1 MSKKKI
7 GGIVAVVAILIG
19 LLMVL
24 LVLVKIG
31 FDLRNLNTET
41 FRYAEHRLEG
51 EFSEI
56 EIESS
61 FFDVKLLPVAEEEEG
76 VAYLP
81 YSDKITHSFTVQ
93 NGKLT
98 IRVQDDRAWYEKWLF
113 EGTFDERIA
122 VELHL
127 PRAHYE
133 KLTVDVNS
141 GDVVVNGQ
149 LDGESLLSFENV
161 LLKTSSGDLDFR
173 AEMQNSGNGML
184 NMQTISGNV
193 TMAGVSGVPIELK
206 TTSGDILAMNSTP
219 AQSIRLAS
227 TSGHVKV
234 MQVTMAED
242 GVLSADVSSG
252 EIELSNVRVGTMKLE
267 ITSGDIE
274 LSNVMVAGELRAE
287 TNSGD
292 IEIKRSDAGS
302 LYLETT
308 SGDVEAELL
317 TGKMF
322 EVDTT
327 SGDKRYPASDRDGGL
342 CKVKTTSGDVDIVVL
357 AR

>member
-7 GGIVAVVAILIG
+7 GGIAAVAAILIG
-19 LLMVL
+19 LLMILFVFIK
-24 LVLVKIG
+24 VG

-41 FRYAEHRLEG
+41 YRRTEQRLEG
-51 EFSEI
+51 AFAEI
-56 EIESS
+56 EIETSL
-61 FFDVKLLPVAEEEEG
+61 FDVRILPMDEG
-76 VAYLP
+76 SEPVVYLP
-81 YSDKITHSFTVQ
+81 YSEKIAHTLSVE

-98 IRVQDDRAWYEKWLF
+98 IRVEDTRAWYEKLF
-113 EGTFDERIA
+113 FEFATDENT
-122 VELHL
+122 VLELYV
-127 PRAHYE
+127 PYAHYE
-133 KLTVDVNS
+133 KLSVNAQS
-141 GDVVVNGQ
+141 GDIVVNGAR
-149 LDGESLLSFENV
+149 DAETLLSFENV

-173 AEMQNSGNGML
+173 ATMQNNGNGML
-184 NMQTISGNV
+184 DMQTISGKL
-193 TMAGVSGVPIELK
+193 TMAGVSDVPINAS
-206 TTSGDILAMNSTP
+206 TTSGDILVMSCTP
-219 AQSIRLAS
+219 AQSIRLSA
-227 TSGHVKV
+227 TSGEIKV
-234 MQVTMAED
+234 SQLTMAED
-242 GVLSADVSSG
+242 GVLSADVS
-252 EIELSNVRVGTMKLE
+252 RMKLE

-317 TGKMF
+317 SGKMF
-322 EVDTT
+322 EVDVT

-342 CKVKTTSGDVDIVVL
+342 CKVKTSSGDVEIVVL